1 MARRVTNRFGCMVT
15 SSDSSVGAM
24 SAAQEHQL
32 LSVHRDLDLQSG
44 NDELLT
50 ELANRIQT
58 ILSTRSVMLTRRFHQ
73 WMMVG
78 SAVPGSAAPTTRVLL
93 DWAIHS
99 QPVLDQLASGA
110 PAVIVERSVEDD
122 APWTFVGCATRPPL
136 VLAIR
141 GEWTGATHALAILS
155 DTMSRVWCG
164 RADTDRARSGLMAHR
179 LARRLSRARGLR
191 EVHEIIVHRT
201 AMAVHARIA
210 ALAVPDPTDGRLVIV
225 ATHGYP
231 RELVE
236 HLRIEPRAGVFGSV
250 FHNRRVLLVQGF
262 ENSPA
267 RHRRPRYRT
276 DSFVALPLVAGRDI
290 LGAISVTDRIDNK
303 PFTTRDVSIL
313 RAMAA
318 PAALALGRELALV
331 QAEGY
336 ALTAAIDPLSGAF
349 NRRHFHV
356 RLEEEL
362 QRSRRHSLSLGFLM
376 IDIDDFK
383 VVNDSYGH
391 LAGDAIIRDVA
402 EILRHSVR
410 VFDVCARFGGEEFAI
425 IMPGSVVDSAAVV
438 AERIRERIEAY
449 RPTEPGLENLALTVS
464 IGLAVSSP
472 GMTAHDL
479 IESADRALYLAKRA
493 GKNRVRIAD
502 TTTSDLSGDGA

>member
-1 MARRVTNRFGCMVT
+1 MARRVTNRFGCVVT

-32 LSVHRDLDLQSG
+32 LSAHRDLDLQSG
-44 NDELLT
+44 DDELLT
-50 ELANRIQT
+50 ELAYRVQT
-58 ILSTRSVMLTRRFHQ
+58 ILSMRSVMLTRRFRQ
-73 WMMVG
+73 WTMVG
-78 SAVPGSAAPTTRVLL
+78 SSVPGSAAPATRVLL
-93 DWAIHS
+93 DWAIRS
-99 QPVLDQLASGA
+99 QPVLDQLAFGA

-122 APWTFVGCATRPPL
+122 APWTFVGCATHPPM

-141 GEWTGATHALAILS
+141 GEWAGGIPIFTLLS
-155 DTMSRVWCG
+155 DTISRMWCA
-164 RADTDRARSGLMAHR
+164 RADAERARGGLMAHR

-201 AMAVHARIA
+201 ARAVHARIA
-210 ALAVPDPTDGRLVIV
+210 ALAVPDPIDGRLAIV

-236 HLRIEPRAGVFGSV
+236 HLRIEPRTGVFGSV
-250 FHNRRVLLVQGF
+250 FHSRRLLLVQGF
-262 ENSPA
+262 ENSPV

-276 DSFVALPLVAGRDI
+276 DSFIVMPLVAGHDV
-290 LGAISVTDRIDNK
+290 LAAISVTDRIDNK
-303 PFTTRDVSIL
+303 PFTTRDVSML

-383 VVNDSYGH
+383 AVNDSYGH

-425 IMPGSVVDSAAVV
+425 IMPGSVVESAAMI

-449 RPTEPGLENLALTVS
+449 RPAEPGLESLSLTAS

-493 GKNRVRIAD
+493 GKNCVRVAGTITPA
-502 TTTSDLSGDGA
+502 SGSEA